1 MGSKAF
7 LPQSEVK
14 HRGVLMTRI
23 SDSYL
28 IVVEVTREQSV
39 TEDKVL
45 IKGRW
50 GEDCLDHREAALK

>member
-1 MGSKAF
+1 
-7 LPQSEVK
+7 
-14 HRGVLMTRI
+14 MTRI

-39 TEDKVL
+39 TEDEVL